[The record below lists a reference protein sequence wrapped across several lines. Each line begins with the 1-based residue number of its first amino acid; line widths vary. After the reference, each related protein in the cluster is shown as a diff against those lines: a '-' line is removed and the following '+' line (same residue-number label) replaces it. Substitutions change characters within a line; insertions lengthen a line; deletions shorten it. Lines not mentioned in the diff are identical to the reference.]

1 MVYRI
6 QLEEPNSSE
15 YVQNQAGTLPFPP
28 YRILR
33 SKFVNSNK
41 IYANMINA
49 NAREKFIVLNNNA
62 NSKIKNRKIINIF
75 AFSSQNIELTSIKQT
90 TLNKQKSQKDIA

>member
-1 MVYRI
+1 
-6 QLEEPNSSE
+6 
-15 YVQNQAGTLPFPP
+15 
-28 YRILR
+28 
-33 SKFVNSNK
+33 
-41 IYANMINA
+41 MINA

-90 TLNKQKSQKDIA
+90 TFNEKVIND